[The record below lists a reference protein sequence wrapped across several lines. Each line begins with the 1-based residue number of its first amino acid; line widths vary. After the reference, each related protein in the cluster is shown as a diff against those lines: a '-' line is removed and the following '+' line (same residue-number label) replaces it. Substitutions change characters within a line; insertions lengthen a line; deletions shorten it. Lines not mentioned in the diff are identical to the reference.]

1 MPLEAL
7 NVVPVEREPRVVY
20 RAVTTD
26 DFDSPELVE
35 SFKSSAALGLPP
47 REDTPEERYEFIHG
61 GISCWRTRRQAEK
74 VAQRWGHGDFV
85 AEVHLAPDEGI
96 YLAAWGSRGHMT
108 VRADPVKLRD
118 MTVDIVAVGQ
128 EP

>member
-7 NVVPVEREPRVVY
+7 NVVPVEGEPRVVY
-20 RAVTTD
+20 RAVSTD
-26 DFDSPELVE
+26 DVESPELIE

-47 REDTPEERYEFIHG
+47 RKGSPEERSEFIHG

-74 VAQRWGHGDFV
+74 VAQRWGHGDFI
-85 AEVHLAPDEGI
+85 AEVRLAPDEGV
-96 YLAAWGSRGHMT
+96 LVAEWGSRGHVT
-108 VRADPVKLRD
+108 VSADPVKLRD

>member
-7 NVVPVEREPRVVY
+7 NVVPVEGVERVVY
-20 RAVTTD
+20 RAVTTND
-26 DFDSPELVE
+26 LGSADLVE

-47 REDTPEERYEFIHG
+47 REGSPEERFEFIHD

-74 VAQRWGHGDFV
+74 IAQRWGHGDFI
-85 AEVHLAPDEGI
+85 AELHLAPDEGI
-96 YLAAWGSRGHMT
+96 YVAEWGSRGHVT

-118 MTVDIVAVGQ
+118 MTVDIVPVGP
-128 EP
+128 ES